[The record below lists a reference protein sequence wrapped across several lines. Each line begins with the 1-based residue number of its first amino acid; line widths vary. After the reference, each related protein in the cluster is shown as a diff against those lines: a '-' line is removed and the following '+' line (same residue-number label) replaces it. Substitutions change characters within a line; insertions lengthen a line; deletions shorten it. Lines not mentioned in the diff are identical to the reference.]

1 MQRVKI
7 YNDLHLTGEW
17 MNADMLN
24 RGTED
29 RLPPFSFSL
38 FSPPSGSATDKTQ
51 KIIWHHCPFTLQ
63 QMTQISLDDR
73 KSIIVL
79 CDLCRKIHVIYFFPI
94 IRTYWFILFF
104 LTTNYL
110 LFKCLL
116 QLTRQKPK
124 LLLVVPCYILFWL
137 SRFIIR
143 ITWNIYTT

>member
-1 MQRVKI
+1 
-7 YNDLHLTGEW
+7 
-17 MNADMLN
+17 MLICLIEG
-24 RGTED
+24 RKTP
-29 RLPPFSFSL
+29 LLFLSLSLFFSFFLSPPF
-38 FSPPSGSATDKTQ
+38 GSATDKAQ
-51 KIIWHHCPFTLQ
+51 KIIWHRCPFALQ

-104 LTTNYL
+104 LTTKYL

-116 QLTRQKPK
+116 QLTRQKSK